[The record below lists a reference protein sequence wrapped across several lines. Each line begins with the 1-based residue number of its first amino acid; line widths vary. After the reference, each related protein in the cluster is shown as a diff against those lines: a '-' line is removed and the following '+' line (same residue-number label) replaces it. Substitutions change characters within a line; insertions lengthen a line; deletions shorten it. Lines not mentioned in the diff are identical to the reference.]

1 MSSPSAK
8 DLLKDFPKIGQDK
21 ADELAKRLKEALVSE
36 DEDAIDDAM
45 DFANEVLDGNGVE
58 GVKGEGA
65 DVDKYWRDTI
75 LLYVNQ
81 GDTYD
86 TTVMYDTENEEFV
99 IGSWGDFVEQWENE
113 DDEDDEE
120 EGEGSDKEEEEE
132 EGDDEESDEDSD
144 TSTLEEN
151 AEEAGE

>member
-8 DLLKDFPKIGQDK
+8 DLLKDFPKIGSVK
-21 ADELAKRLKEALVSE
+21 ADELAKRLKDALDSE
-36 DEDAIDDAM
+36 EEDALDDAM
-45 DFANEVLDGNGVE
+45 DFANEVIDGNGVE

-65 DVDKYWRDTI
+65 HVDNYWRDTI
-75 LLYVNQ
+75 LLYVNM

-86 TTVMYDTENEEFV
+86 TTVMYDTENEEFL
-99 IGSWGDFVEQWENE
+99 IGSYGDFVEQWENE
-113 DDEDDEE
+113 DDEDGKEDEE
-120 EGEGSDKEEEEE
+120 SDEEEEE
-132 EGDDEESDEDSD
+132 ESDEEESDEDSD